1 MLVYVVM
8 TTKVDAVQ
16 LCIHLSILLPAAD
29 IDREDQDRH
38 TFNITVRGRGGGSQ
52 TVTCTVQVLD
62 ENDNSPTFQAGSFY
76 SRNVQE
82 DFAVSGRG
90 LLALC

>member
-1 MLVYVVM
+1 M
-8 TTKVDAVQ
+8 TTEVDAVQ
-16 LCIHLSILLPAAD
+16 LCIHLSISLPAAN

-38 TFNITVRGRGGGSQ
+38 TFNVIVRGGGGGSQ

-62 ENDNSPTFQAGSFY
+62 ENDNSPTFQAGSYY

-82 DFAVSGRG
+82 DLAVSGRG
-90 LLALC
+90 LACNWGCPCH